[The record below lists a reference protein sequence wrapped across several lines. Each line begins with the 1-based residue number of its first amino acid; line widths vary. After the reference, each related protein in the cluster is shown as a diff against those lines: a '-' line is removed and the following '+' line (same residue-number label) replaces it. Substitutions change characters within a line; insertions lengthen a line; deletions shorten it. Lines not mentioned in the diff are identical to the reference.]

1 MVRSVGGQ
9 SGVNYQPENIE
20 PPPEFKNLKL
30 RQKMITAVLSVLAG
44 IPGLVV
50 GGFVTYNYLLKKYTH
65 ENFEKKQ
72 QKTMNT
78 LKNAVNPVFS
88 QLSDSSLHS
97 IGEIISNQ
105 IPAERDQIIAPKA
118 QENKIPPKELQ
129 MAFVAYLNHPQNK
142 ELLDRIYLYSA
153 KGEEEIKQML
163 LGQYEGEIS
172 SEIKDLM
179 NQLQDYILNSIA
191 SQSIGRPSTN
201 IPSDV
206 QDFLD
211 RWSLRP
217 MESGYESGLQEPA
230 FFGAAAIALN
240 KPLETLKK
248 EFDAYLDDPENR
260 SVLDASRE
268 KFPEVD
274 NDTDL
279 KDLLKGAMDAQ
290 ILSPRKK
297 VLLDEVR
304 AQILSSISGKRI
316 VLVEPDNKKML
327 LRNSSRG
334 KTVDEVQI
342 LGGTRKVPIVRE
354 NGEYESLLA
363 ALAKR
368 YVKESDKKIV
378 DFYFKEFANDPSN
391 DIALQRAYF
400 EIQDESLQ
408 EGGFVGEVINPEMF
422 ELILKGE
429 SRPGKTGVSDQT
441 SEEVRNL
448 AKKVLGE
455 AYAFWKFKVE
465 MSAYVNNSENEP
477 SLREIFE
484 NVYKGS
490 VLIDFNVFK
499 QRLLGNVVEPWNDDD
514 QKLLDAALIML
525 VEKMR
530 EVKIPVTK
538 IITEGG
544 VVNKTVK
551 EERVLQETG
560 AESIAYEVNRSPQT
574 TDVYIEPRLL
584 VKK

>member
-1 MVRSVGGQ
+1 MVRSVGGE

-30 RQKMITAVLSVLAG
+30 RQKVITAVLSVLAG

-78 LKNAVNPVFS
+78 LKNAVTPVFS

-97 IGEIISNQ
+97 IGESISNQ
-105 IPAERDQIIAPKA
+105 IPAELDQIIASKA
-118 QENKIPPKELQ
+118 QENKIPPKQLQ

-142 ELLDRIYLYSA
+142 ELLDRTYLYSG
-153 KGEEEIKQML
+153 KGDEEIKQML

-172 SEIKDLM
+172 SEIKELV
-179 NQLQDYILNSIA
+179 NQLQNYILNSIV
-191 SQSIGRPSTN
+191 SQIIGRPSTN

-274 NDTDL
+274 NDSDL
-279 KDLLKGAMDAQ
+279 KDLLKGSMDAQ

-297 VLLDEVR
+297 VLLDEAR

-368 YVKESDKKIV
+368 YVKESDKKIN
-378 DFYFKEFANDPSN
+378 DFYFKEFAKDPSN

-408 EGGFVGEVINPEMF
+408 EGGFVGEVINPGMF
-422 ELILKGE
+422 ELVLKGE
-429 SRPGKTGVSDQT
+429 SRPGMTGVGDQT

-455 AYAFWKFKVE
+455 AYAIWKFKVE

-477 SLREIFE
+477 ILREIFE

-490 VLIDFNVFK
+490 VLLDFNIFK

-544 VVNKTVK
+544 VVNKKVK
-551 EERVLQETG
+551 EERILQETG